1 MDKMKKLVRT
11 INEAKGILMQSMD
24 GVFVGRLCPVH
35 SGHERTMDEMIVNH
49 GIKRSLLML
58 GGANE
63 ALSYRHLFS
72 YSERKG
78 LVYRLPKY
86 EGLTV
91 VALPDMPTDA
101 EWLEVLDDTLRSSKI
116 DPSRAVFYGG
126 CEEDIDFF
134 VKANRHTWIVN
145 RFDGSSPKVSATEV
159 RDALVH
165 DRTLDGLVNPLLH
178 EPLKK
183 LFSKN
188 WEKLKKM

>member
-1 MDKMKKLVRT
+1 
-11 INEAKGILMQSMD
+11 MQSDLTDAVDDLWKTMD
-24 GVFVGRLCPVH
+24 GVYVGRLCPVH
-35 SGHERTMDEMIVNH
+35 LGHEKIMDEMVGNH
-49 GIKRSLLML
+49 GIERSLLML

-63 ALSYRHLFS
+63 TLSYRHLFN

-78 LVYRLPKY
+78 LVLKLPKY

-91 VALPDMPTDA
+91 LPLPDMPTDP
-101 EWLEVLDDTLRSSKI
+101 EWLEVLDDMLKSAKI
-116 DPSRAVFYGG
+116 DPMRAVFYGG

-134 VKANRHTWIVN
+134 IKAKRRTKIVN

-178 EPLKK
+178 RPLRE
-183 LFSKN
+183 LFAQN